1 VKAFQTPAPHI
12 TRADRPAAD
21 LAADIRAIVARQRD
35 CQTLADAAAHTH
47 SPSDRIAYAHDA
59 WLLSHPDGACATDD
73 DYPGFAEYI
82 AAREA
87 ANRKTELALKETS

>member
-1 VKAFQTPAPHI
+1 M
-12 TRADRPAAD
+12 TRSISD
-21 LAADIRAIVARQRD
+21 LDVPLSTVQQLVARQRN

-59 WLLSHPDGACATDD
+59 WLLSHPDGACSSDD
-73 DYPGFAEYI
+73 DYPGFAEYV

-87 ANRKTELALKETS
+87 ANRKIRNTLKGAS

>member
-1 VKAFQTPAPHI
+1 MTTTP
-12 TRADRPAAD
+12 RPIRD
-21 LAADIRAIVARQRD
+21 LDVPLETVQALVARQRN

-59 WLLSHPDGACATDD
+59 WLLGHPDGACATDD
-73 DYPGFAEYI
+73 DYPGFAEWI

-87 ANRKTELALKETS
+87 ANRQVRHALKGAL

>member
-12 TRADRPAAD
+12 TRADRPVAD
-21 LAADIRAIVARQRD
+21 LAADMQALVARQRN

-73 DYPGFAEYI
+73 DYPVWATAL
-82 AAREA
+82 AAQPTYFRP
-87 ANRKTELALKETS
+87 LETS